1 MIELQ
6 GSSVLDSLARV
17 ERRHRAAEHM
27 GGDAKA
33 PSPREQLEMN
43 PGSRTER
50 ARPFDE
56 RATRAQVDKGH
67 RIARSQDRLRPG
79 DGRLAESRI
88 SATIN

>member
-1 MIELQ
+1 
-6 GSSVLDSLARV
+6 
-17 ERRHRAAEHM
+17 
-27 GGDAKA
+27 
-33 PSPREQLEMN
+33 MN

-56 RATRAQVDKGH
+56 RATGAQVDKGH
-67 RIARSQDRLRPG
+67 RIARSQNRLRPG